1 VNRSNGLCLASGLAL
16 AVLAAAAAA
25 AGHASSRTPLGAVLS
40 NPELAVLAG
49 GKARPQQDVDVNV
62 LVFFRPDGD
71 TSKETLRGL
80 AACERRSAGK
90 SVRWAAIVSDRYSA
104 GQVKSTVAETG
115 IAMPVLVDAGEAL
128 SNEVAV
134 AQLPAVAFTDRTRK
148 LISYQPYTRLNF
160 CELVDARLRLLLK
173 EITEAE
179 FAALTNPA
187 STKIGGE
194 TSVAG
199 RHERMAELLLEMG
212 KTERALESA
221 RLAVQHDAN
230 LAAAHS
236 VLGEC
241 LRVAGNCRD
250 ATASFDR
257 ALALDPKDARARAG
271 KAACTGKA
279 L

>member
-1 VNRSNGLCLASGLAL
+1 VNRSNGLCFASGLAL

-25 AGHASSRTPLGAVLS
+25 AGHASSRTPLGSVLS
-40 NPELAVLAG
+40 NPQLATLAG
-49 GKARPQQDVDVNV
+49 GSARPQQDVDVNV

-90 SVRWAAIVSDRYSA
+90 SVRWAAIVSDRFSA

-148 LISYQPYTRLNF
+148 LVAYQPYTRLNF

-173 EITEAE
+173 EINEAE
-179 FAALTNPA
+179 FAALSNPA

-199 RHERMAELLLEMG
+199 RHERMAELLLETG
-212 KTERALESA
+212 KNEKALESA

-241 LRVAGNCRD
+241 LRVTGNCRD

-271 KAACTGKA
+271 KAACAGKA
-279 L
+279 P

>member
-1 VNRSNGLCLASGLAL
+1 M
-16 AVLAAAAAA
+16 
-25 AGHASSRTPLGAVLS
+25 GAVLS

-49 GKARPQQDVDVNV
+49 GRARPQQEVDVNV

-71 TSKETLRGL
+71 ASKETLRGL

-90 SVRWAAIVSDRYSA
+90 SVHWAAIVADRYSA
-104 GQVKSTVAETG
+104 GQVRSTVSETG
-115 IAMPVLVDAGEAL
+115 IAMPVLIDAGEAL
-128 SNEVAV
+128 ANDVAA
-134 AQLPAVAFTDRTRK
+134 AQLPAVAFTDRNRK
-148 LISYQPYTRLNF
+148 LVAYQPYTRLNF

-179 FAALTNPA
+179 YAEFANPA
-187 STKIGGE
+187 STKVGGE

-199 RHERMAELLLEMG
+199 RHVRMAEALLEMG
-212 KTERALESA
+212 KNEKALESA
-221 RLAVQHDAN
+221 RQAVLHDPK
-230 LAAAHS
+230 LPAAHS

-241 LRVAGNCRD
+241 LRAAGNCRD

-271 KAACTGKA
+271 KAACAGKA
-279 L
+279 P

>member
-1 VNRSNGLCLASGLAL
+1 MNRSNGLCFVSGLVL

-25 AGHASSRTPLGAVLS
+25 AGHASSRTPVGAVLS

-49 GKARPQQDVDVNV
+49 GKARPQQDVDLNV

-90 SVRWAAIVSDRYSA
+90 SVRWAAIVSDRYSS
-104 GQVKSTVAETG
+104 GQVKSAVADAG
-115 IAMPVLVDAGEAL
+115 IVMPVLVDTGEAL

-148 LISYQPYTRLNF
+148 LVAYQPYTRLNF
-160 CELVDARLRLLLK
+160 CELVDARLRLLLR

-179 FAALTNPA
+179 FAALANPV
-187 STKIGGE
+187 STKVGGE
-194 TSVAG
+194 SSVAG
-199 RHERMAELLLEMG
+199 RHARMAELLLETG
-212 KTERALESA
+212 KNEKALEAA
-221 RLAVQHDAN
+221 RQAVQHDPA
-230 LAAAHS
+230 LATAHS

-241 LRVAGNCRD
+241 LRAAGNCRG
-250 ATASFDR
+250 ATASYEK
-257 ALALDPKDARARAG
+257 ALTLDPKDARARAG

-279 L
+279 P

>member
-1 VNRSNGLCLASGLAL
+1 MPAASPSGSPSGGGPSSSWSR
-16 AVLAAAAAA
+16 AA

-40 NPELAVLAG
+40 NPELAAFAG
-49 GKARPQQDVDVNV
+49 GRARPQMDVDVNV

-90 SVRWAAIVSDRYSA
+90 SVRWTAIVSDRHSA
-104 GQVKSTVAETG
+104 GQVKSTLAETG
-115 IAMPVLVDAGEAL
+115 IAMPVLVDVGEAL

-148 LISYQPYTRLNF
+148 LVAYQPYTRLNF

-173 EITEAE
+173 EINEAE
-179 FAALTNPA
+179 FAALSNPA

-194 TSVAG
+194 ASVAG
-199 RHERMAELLLEMG
+199 RHERMAELLLETG
-212 KTERALESA
+212 KNERALESA

-241 LRVAGNCRD
+241 LRVTGNCRD

-271 KAACTGKA
+271 KAACAGKA
-279 L
+279 P